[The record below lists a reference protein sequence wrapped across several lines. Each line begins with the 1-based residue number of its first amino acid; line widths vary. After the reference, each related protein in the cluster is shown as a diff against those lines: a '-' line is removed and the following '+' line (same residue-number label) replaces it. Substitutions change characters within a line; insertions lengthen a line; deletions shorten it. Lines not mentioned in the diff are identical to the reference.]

1 MKFKLVWAL
10 LVTLAVGAPCHAQVI
25 DVPKT
30 DRVQNF
36 GDGFCAWCSIEML
49 GRVHKVEPLYDLAKK
64 RSKES
69 DFKVWREDSKTWT
82 YEPYVWVPRS
92 NDFFV
97 KEQVNGGGEWAVYS
111 KLKALD
117 VRARVQ
123 WRGNKNIDLVSYA
136 MKNKLGCVFAI
147 EGIDPIK
154 GEAWAHAMV
163 LVDFNDKEVMYIDPN
178 DVEHI
183 KTRTRAWFNQ
193 NWNGYL
199 VVIEAPRRE
208 AAARPP
214 QVTESRSKEK

>member
-1 MKFKLVWAL
+1 MKKVFVFLAL
-10 LVTLAVGAPCHAQVI
+10 FLCVGGVQAQVI
-25 DVPKT
+25 DVPKEC
-30 DRVQNF
+30 RVENF
-36 GDGFCAWCSIEML
+36 GDGFCAWCSIECL
-49 GRVHKVEPLYDLAKK
+49 GRVHKVELLYNLAKN

-69 DFKVWREDSKTWT
+69 DFKVWHEDVKNWT

-92 NDFFV
+92 NDYFV

-111 KLKALD
+111 KLKSLD
-117 VRARVQ
+117 VRAKVQ
-123 WRGNKNIDLVSYA
+123 WRGNKNTDLISYA

-163 LVDFNDKEVMYIDPN
+163 LIECNDKEVMFIDPN
-178 DVEHI
+178 DIEHI

-199 VVIEAPRRE
+199 IVIESPKKQ
-208 AAARPP
+208 P
-214 QVTESRSKEK
+214 